1 MPEGLTPKEKL
12 AWKREQKAKA
22 EEMLEGLEAAA
33 PDPEAAQRIARSRQL
48 LAKLGGGLGGELGGG
63 LGGTGGGSLGDGGRR
78 DAAYGASSG
87 GGILDLSGAAGGAA
101 AGAAGGAGG
110 YA

>member
-1 MPEGLTPKEKL
+1 M
-12 AWKREQKAKA
+12 
-22 EEMLEGLEAAA
+22 EAAA

-48 LAKLGGGLGGELGGG
+48 LAKLGGGPGDGLGGVLGGGLGGG

-87 GGILDLSGAAGGAA
+87 GGILDLSGAAGGA
-101 AGAAGGAGG
+101 GG
-110 YA
+110 YAGYG

>member
-1 MPEGLTPKEKL
+1 M
-12 AWKREQKAKA
+12 
-22 EEMLEGLEAAA
+22 EAAA

-48 LAKLGGGLGGELGGG
+48 LAKLGGGPGGGLGGELGGG

-87 GGILDLSGAAGGAA
+87 GGVLDLSGAAGGAA
-101 AGAAGGAGG
+101 AGAAAGAAGGAGG
-110 YA
+110 YAGYG